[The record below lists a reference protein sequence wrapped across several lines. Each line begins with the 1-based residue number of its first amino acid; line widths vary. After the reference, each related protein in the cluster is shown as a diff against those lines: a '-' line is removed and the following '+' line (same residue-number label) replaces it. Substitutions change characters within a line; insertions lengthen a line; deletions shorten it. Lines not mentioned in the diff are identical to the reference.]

1 MRAARGQICSR
12 LRGWRRSNVFEK
24 LSSYNLVTNLV
35 PGAVLAVGLRYA
47 GLPVVDPEK
56 VGTFVVL
63 AYALGA
69 LSSRLGSLILDP
81 ALHRSGLLPARDY
94 KAFVE
99 ASATDPKMDVLV
111 ETANGYRTFTSA
123 GVLFF
128 VLIGA
133 FKVATGLGV
142 AQSEMLVAAAAAT
155 TVVFGLS
162 YKKQDS
168 YVSARVARY
177 RSAA

>member
-1 MRAARGQICSR
+1 
-12 LRGWRRSNVFEK
+12 VFEK

-35 PGAVLAVGLRYA
+35 PGAVLAVALRYA
-47 GLPVVDPEK
+47 GLPLVDPEK
-56 VGTFVVL
+56 VGTFLVL

-69 LSSRLGSLILDP
+69 VSSRLGSLILDP
-81 ALHRSGLLPARDY
+81 ALHRSKILPSRDY

-99 ASATDPKMDVLV
+99 VSATDPKMDVLV

-128 VLIGA
+128 GMVGA
-133 FKVATGLGV
+133 FKAANGLGLS
-142 AQSEMLVAAAAAT
+142 QTEMLMAAAAAIT
-155 TVVFGLS
+155 LVFGLS

-168 YVSARVARY
+168 YVSARVARH
-177 RSAA
+177 SSTA